1 MSVPE
6 AFLAAACPQCGAAYQ
21 VPLTKIG
28 PNGRKLK
35 CAQCGHLWVVQ
46 APGAGS
52 APTLETTPRPPA
64 TSPVEQPAPATTPSP
79 VVTELPPSAEPV
91 PAPEPEFLA
100 PALSLAELTKPA
112 WHGYVLGEQKWLGLA
127 LALTILG
134 AAAAAVA
141 LWQQLHPPAPPT
153 TVPLYQPT
161 ETVGTRVV
169 QAPPGVVLHAVQG
182 LTAQTPSG
190 TVLTL
195 QGTVV
200 NTTSNT
206 AKLPMLRAELVD
218 AEGAL
223 QDFQPVMLVTTT
235 LPAELAMDFAV
246 SFTNPIGTGW
256 QLNWVNQTR

>member
-21 VPLTKIG
+21 VPLAKIG

-46 APGAGS
+46 APGAVPS
-52 APTLETTPRPPA
+52 PTVETTPLPPV
-64 TSPVEQPAPATTPSP
+64 TPSVEEPTPAAAPSP
-79 VVTELPPSAEPV
+79 VVTEPPPPAEPV
-91 PAPEPEFLA
+91 TAPEPDVLV

-112 WHGYVLGEQKWLGLA
+112 WHGYIWGEQKWLGLA
-127 LALTILG
+127 LVLTILG

-141 LWQQLHPPAPPT
+141 LWQQLHPPFPPT

-161 ETVGTRVV
+161 ETLGTRVV
-169 QAPPGVVLHAVQG
+169 QAPLGVVLHAVQG
-182 LTAQTPSG
+182 LTAQTASG

-200 NTTSNT
+200 NTTSHT
-206 AKLPMLRAELVD
+206 AALPMLRAELVD

-223 QDFQPVMLVTTT
+223 QDFQPVTLVTTT

-246 SFTNPIGTGW
+246 SFTNPIGQSW
-256 QLNWVNQTR
+256 QLNWIK